1 MLGGLGMAVPRNGEA
16 TMLALRSMVLAAA
29 LTALALPAAAQ
40 EKVTFASP
48 LPFYPGVAEGYGVTK
63 YAEALEGLFK
73 HHPAFAGKVEYVA
86 YDRGA
91 LFANIAEHL
100 EAVSTN
106 AIQITYSVSQEME
119 ALEPAYKV
127 ATAPGLFR
135 DFGHFA
141 RAMDSDAWQ
150 AVEERL
156 ASEKGVK
163 VLGWVFDAGAL
174 YLFTRSPVASMADM
188 QGQRIR
194 YPAGEAWRLAIA
206 GLGAEPLALPYTE
219 VVPALQT
226 NLIDGL
232 ITDFTGGVSYYGLA
246 AFTPNAV
253 LIPVSIQPIAMVASA
268 DWWASLADDQ
278 KAAIEELFAVVD
290 TSLFYAALT
299 DVEIEKWRQA
309 SLTAEVPADAD
320 AWRQA
325 MQSSAESTI
334 ADVDPLLIQTIR
346 DSQ

>member
-1 MLGGLGMAVPRNGEA
+1 MF
-16 TMLALRSMVLAAA
+16 ALRKMVLAAA
-29 LTALALPAAAQ
+29 LTLLALPAAAQ

-73 HHPAFAGKVEYVA
+73 YHPAFAGKVEYVA

-100 EAVSTN
+100 EAISTN
-106 AIQITYSVSQEME
+106 AVQISYSVPQEME

-135 DFGHFA
+135 DFAHFA
-141 RAMDSDAWQ
+141 EAMDSAPWQ

-163 VLGWVFDAGAL
+163 ILGWVFDAGAL
-174 YLFTRSPVASMADM
+174 YIFTRNPVATMADM
-188 QGQRIR
+188 KGQRIR
-194 YPAGEAWRLAIA
+194 YPAGEAWRLALA

-232 ITDFTGGVSYYGLA
+232 ITDFTGGVSYYGLS

-253 LIPVSIQPIAMVASA
+253 LIPISIQPIAMVASA
-268 DWWASLADDQ
+268 DWWASLSDEQ
-278 KAAIEELFAVVD
+278 KAAIDELFAVVD
-290 TSLFYAALT
+290 TSLFYTALT
-299 DVEIEKWRQA
+299 DVEIQKWREA
-309 SLTAEVPADAD
+309 KLTAAEPADAE

-325 MQSSAESTI
+325 MQTSAQSAI
-334 ADVDPLLIQTIR
+334 ADVDPVLIQAIH
-346 DSQ
+346 DVD